1 MSDNETLLSVA
12 KRIQTHANAK
22 DDKFGF
28 DPMTILAIVN
38 IILTICRII
47 YECRKNREAVHS
59 GMKKPNLFYRLMLK
73 RAIRKNFSGSKDR
86 ETVYAATLE
95 VAAGLSET
103 EITELIKEV
112 EKDK

>member
-1 MSDNETLLSVA
+1 MSDNKAIISVA
-12 KRIQTHANAK
+12 ERIQAHANAK

-47 YECRKNREAVHS
+47 YECRKNREKVAA

-73 RAIRKNFSGSKDR
+73 RAINKNFKGTDR
-86 ETVYAATLE
+86 QTVYDATLE
-95 VAAGLSET
+95 VAGGLSEK
-103 EITELIKEV
+103 EITEILKEV
-112 EKDK
+112 EENK